1 MLLVDTKHSM
11 FSRAHRIEMKLPV
24 WTPLAAALA
33 VIAIGVLLVVR
44 WQGQGERA
52 QGERLKLTQISVK
65 ANQMSTLE
73 WQAIASRDASSEL
86 AAETAA
92 TLARIR
98 SLLADLRRTDPG
110 DTLIQHDV
118 PDALTEYGS
127 AVQLE
132 FALLE
137 GGQVR
142 RAQIVDSSTV
152 DPGFKTLSGTLAAAD
167 AEHER
172 DAVSARSHARI
183 GSAATLALGLLIISL
198 LLWRFIRAQQR
209 ATAAQARADG
219 VRRSEREFR
228 ALARNASD
236 LVTVI
241 DPDLLIRYQSDS
253 IERILGLPVSAVV
266 GKRITELIH
275 PDDVQVLT
283 SALPLARRPAGD
295 SQTRVESRMRNSD
308 GHWTEV
314 EMIVARMARDD
325 EDDDRLVLTSRE
337 IGERKA
343 LEEQLRQQALH
354 DALTGLPNRAL
365 LEDRVE
371 HALVAAR
378 RTDARVAVIFADLDA
393 FKLVNDSLG
402 HAAGDDL
409 LRMVAQRLRD
419 CIRDADTVARL
430 GGDEFAILL
439 GSSDAGAAEV
449 MAKRVLESLSAPL
462 SLMGR
467 QMTPRISLGIA
478 VSDADA
484 SDTQTLMRNADI
496 AMYAAKRR
504 GQGGFARFEP
514 SMSISPARDFEMAEE
529 LDRALDEGQFELNY
543 QPIFDLESGEI
554 AGVEALVRWNHP
566 REGVLGPL
574 EFIPLAEQTGAIV
587 PIGRWVLQEACRQVG
602 TWNHKRTSSAP
613 LHVCVN
619 LSTRQLDDPQ
629 LVCDVRSALEA
640 GQLLPGQLVLEL
652 TESLLI
658 DDVESTRLRLE
669 ELKAV
674 GVRLAVD
681 DFGTGYSAL
690 SYLQRFPLDILKIDR
705 SFIKGLQRGNDQSN
719 IVEALIQL
727 GAALDLE
734 IVAEGIEQP
743 DQLTELRRMRS
754 NYGQGFLFARPLTA
768 DAVTAL
774 LSEKQA
780 DAPQPTVAAH
790 T

>member
-1 MLLVDTKHSM
+1 MS
-11 FSRAHRIEMKLPV
+11 SRTRKTEGKLPI
-24 WTPLAAALA
+24 WSPLAAALV
-33 VIAIGVLLVVR
+33 VIVLAIVLVLR
-44 WQGQGERA
+44 WQGQADRA
-52 QGERLKLTQISVK
+52 QSERLNLTQVT
-65 ANQMSTLE
+65 AEVNEMSTFE
-73 WQAIASRDASSEL
+73 WQAIASRDVSGEL
-86 AAETAA
+86 AADARAA
-92 TLARIR
+92 LANIR
-98 SLLADLRRTDPG
+98 SRLAHLRRTDPG
-110 DTLIQHDV
+110 DELIERDLPNALAAYGTLV
-118 PDALTEYGS
+118 ER
-127 AVQLE
+127 E
-132 FALLE
+132 FALLR
-137 GGQVR
+137 GDQVH
-142 RAQIVDSSTV
+142 RAIVVDSRVV
-152 DPGFKTLSGTLAAAD
+152 DPAFKKLSGTLEAAE
-167 AEHER
+167 AEHYR
-172 DAVSARSHARI
+172 DAVNARQHARI
-183 GSAATLALGLLIISL
+183 GSAVTVALGLLIITL
-198 LLWRFIRAQQR
+198 LLWRFVRAQQHL
-209 ATAAQARADG
+209 TGAQARADSI
-219 VRRSEREFR
+219 RRSEREFR
-228 ALARNASD
+228 ALAQNASD

-241 DPDLLIRYQSDS
+241 DPDLLVRYQSDS
-253 IERILGLPVSAVV
+253 IERILGLPASAVV
-266 GKRITELIH
+266 GKRITEFIH
-275 PDDVQVLT
+275 PDDVPVLT

-295 SQTRVESRMRNSD
+295 HQTRVESRMRNSD

-314 EMIVARMARDD
+314 EMIVARMARED
-325 EDDDRLVLTSRE
+325 EDDHRLVLTSRD

-365 LEDRVE
+365 LENRVE
-371 HALVAAR
+371 HALAAAR

-409 LRMVAQRLRD
+409 LRMIAQRLRN
-419 CIRDADTVARL
+419 CMRDADSVARL

-439 GSSDAGAAEV
+439 DGSDVDDAEA

-467 QMTPRISLGIA
+467 QMVPRISLGIA
-478 VSDADA
+478 VSGAEA

-504 GQGGFARFEP
+504 GLGGFARFEP

-529 LDRALDEGQFELNY
+529 LDRAVEEGQFELNY
-543 QPIFDLESGEI
+543 QPILDLESGEI

-566 REGVLGPL
+566 RDGLLGPL

-602 TWNHKRTSSAP
+602 TWNRERVAAP

-619 LSTRQLDDPQ
+619 LSTRQLDDPR
-629 LVCDVRSALEA
+629 LVSDVRSALE
-640 GQLLPGQLVLEL
+640 GGRLLPAQLVLEL

-658 DDVESTRLRLE
+658 DDVESTRLRLD

-690 SYLQRFPLDILKIDR
+690 SYLKRFPLDILKIDR
-705 SFIKGLQRGNDQSN
+705 SFIDGLQRGNDQSN

-727 GAALDLE
+727 GAALGLD

-768 DAVTAL
+768 DALTAL
-774 LSEKQA
+774 LSEKQ
-780 DAPQPTVAAH
+780 DAAPRPIVALPI
-790 T
+790 